1 MSSLLCRIRMR
12 APPCNCDDAEFTD
25 REFAQFQR
33 SFTGGLNA
41 PLPQIGVF
49 DVIFLRNVLIY
60 FNAQTKRDVVSRL
73 PREPTYHNSSSR

>member
-1 MSSLLCRIRMR
+1 
-12 APPCNCDDAEFTD
+12 
-25 REFAQFQR
+25 
-33 SFTGGLNA
+33 
-41 PLPQIGVF
+41 LPQIGVF